1 MSALDGIAEEQPAL
15 LRADAISRLAAATG
29 FDWDDAAGARAK
41 VIEEMAEVDA
51 ADSHAERLD
60 EIGDLL
66 FALVNWARK
75 LGIEPEAALH
85 QATTK
90 FERRFRAMETLAEA
104 DGGLAGQTLAAQDRY
119 WVRAKQAEHVDEE
132 RGEQR

>member
-15 LRADAISRLAAATG
+15 ARADLISRLAAATG
-29 FDWDDAAGARAK
+29 FDWEDAVGARAK

-51 ADSHAERLD
+51 ADSLHERTD

-66 FALVNWARK
+66 FAVVNWARK
-75 LGIEPEAALH
+75 LGIDPEAALH

-90 FERRFRAMETLAEA
+90 FERRFRAMEAEA
-104 DGGLAGQTLAAQDRY
+104 GETFSTLTLDQMEAL
-119 WVRAKQAEHVDEE
+119 W
-132 RGEQR
+132 QRVKRRTS

>member
-1 MSALDGIAEEQPAL
+1 MSALDGISEEQSAL
-15 LRADAISRLAAATG
+15 LRADAISRRAAAAG

-41 VIEEMAEVDA
+41 VVEEMAEVDA
-51 ADSHAERLD
+51 ADSLAERVD

-75 LGIEPEAALH
+75 LGVEPEAALH

-90 FERRFRAMETLAEA
+90 FERRFRAMEAEA
-104 DGGLAGQTLAAQDRY
+104 GQAFSTLTLDQMEALWQR
-119 WVRAKQAEHVDEE
+119 VKQRA
-132 RGEQR
+132 R

>member
-1 MSALDGIAEEQPAL
+1 VSALDGVEQNQPAL
-15 LRADAISRLAAATG
+15 LRADAISRRAAATG
-29 FDWDDAAGARAK
+29 FDWDDATGARAK
-41 VIEEMAEVDA
+41 VVEEMAEVDA
-51 ADSHAERLD
+51 ADSPAERTD

-90 FERRFRAMETLAEA
+90 FERRFRAMEDDAGDAFPTLSLDQMEQ
-104 DGGLAGQTLAAQDRY
+104 LWQQVKRSAG
-119 WVRAKQAEHVDEE
+119 
-132 RGEQR
+132 

>member
-15 LRADAISRLAAATG
+15 ARADLISRLAAATG

-51 ADSHAERLD
+51 ADGLHERTD

-66 FALVNWARK
+66 FAVVNWARK
-75 LGIEPEAALH
+75 LGVDPEAALH

-90 FERRFRAMETLAEA
+90 FERRFRAMEDKAGTGLPGLTLDQMEK
-104 DGGLAGQTLAAQDRY
+104 L
-119 WVRAKQAEHVDEE
+119 WQAVK
-132 RGEQR
+132 RQSG